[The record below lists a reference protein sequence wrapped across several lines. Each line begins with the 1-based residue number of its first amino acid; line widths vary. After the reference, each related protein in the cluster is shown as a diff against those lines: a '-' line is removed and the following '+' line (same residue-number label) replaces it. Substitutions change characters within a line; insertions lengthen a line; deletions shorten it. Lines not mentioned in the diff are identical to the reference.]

1 MSVLKQY
8 IELVNRWTVFGII
21 AIVSAFTI
29 FYVANV
35 IYINKLLQQNQ
46 ILDKNYESL
55 RNSNNILKTRLNQI
69 QSPSRIIEIAE
80 KQLGM
85 AKAEELPI
93 YLRE

>member
-1 MSVLKQY
+1 VSVLKQY

-85 AKAEELPI
+85 VKAEELPI

>member
-85 AKAEELPI
+85 VKAEELPI